1 MKAAKYECWV
11 VQVLISSLQEN
22 ATWNPVPDLVLQIS
36 KILVPDLVPIQKSDI
51 VPVWFWVPQTKTTY

>member
-22 ATWNPVPDLVLQIS
+22 ATWNPVPDPVLQIS
-36 KILVPDLVPIQKSDI
+36 KILVPDLVPI
-51 VPVWFWVPQTKTTY
+51 